1 MAARIVRRAS
11 REVGLAER
19 EGERLARLRRSGPF
33 GESLHHVLQRIWV
46 AGRQAVE
53 GRRARAVLRG
63 LRPVS
68 PAERTESFAWFRE
81 RGPSATSIDEAPVTV
96 VITCHDDAG
105 FLPELLGS
113 LRRQSL
119 QSFPVVVVDGASR
132 DPESRAVLDELER
145 HQGRWSR
152 VLRLESD
159 VGLPAVRNR
168 ALSLVTTPFATCVD
182 ADDLLGADFLAKT
195 VARLERRSELGFVYF
210 DYYMF
215 GAREEHVRT
224 PDFDFEFLLQTN
236 YIVASAPFRLAAW
249 QAVGGYREDM
259 VEGYEDWEL
268 WLRLAKSGW
277 HAERIPETLFYYRRL
292 PRSMIARLRPK
303 HDEWTRFL
311 REQHPEL
318 PWPSQVEPA
327 DLRDGRSHGELSR
340 SGARNVDEG

>member
-1 MAARIVRRAS
+1 M
-11 REVGLAER
+11 AER
-19 EGERLARLRRSGPF
+19 DGGRLARLRRSGRL
-33 GESLHHVLQRIWV
+33 GATLHRVLRRIWV

-53 GRRARAVLRG
+53 GRRARAVLAG
-63 LRPVS
+63 LRPLS
-68 PAERTESFAWFRE
+68 IAERTESFVWFRE
-81 RGPSATSIDEAPVTV
+81 RGSSAASVDEAPVTV

-105 FLPELLGS
+105 LLPELLGS

-119 QSFPVVVVDGASR
+119 QSFPIVVVDDASR

-152 VLRLESD
+152 VLRLQSD
-159 VGLPAVRNR
+159 VGLPAARNR

-195 VARLERRSELGFVYF
+195 VGRLERRPELGFVYF

-215 GAREEHVRT
+215 GACEEHVRT
-224 PDFDFEFLLQTN
+224 PDFDLEFLLQAN
-236 YIVASAPFRLAAW
+236 YIVASAPFRLDAW
-249 QAVGGYREDM
+249 QEVGGYHEDM

-277 HAERIPETLFYYRRL
+277 HAERIPETLFYYRRS
-292 PRSMIARLRPK
+292 PTSMIARLRPK
-303 HDEWTRFL
+303 HDEWARFV

-318 PWPSQVEPA
+318 PWPSQVKLA
-327 DLRDGRSHGELSR
+327 DPRDSRSHGELSR
-340 SGARNVDEG
+340 SGARTVDEG